1 MRVADLPGAPWPL
14 PDTYEGR
21 ESTPDELAEW
31 VASDVYGAAMGLRS
45 AHDGSGDPWPDEKTE
60 AVIAALEARLA
71 AWKPSP
77 WPSRRAGDAGLR
89 AFVQGCVDEVKARRA
104 GTFGE
109 PEPTPAPT
117 TPTEAGPTS
126 RLPHALADYRN
137 APSGLGPL
145 AAEWKDKPHRLVY
158 ALAAEV
164 TRLRIEAGCCGVC
177 GRPPMRCV
185 CPLTCPADCDCR
197 GFA

>member
-1 MRVADLPGAPWPL
+1 MTVTDLPSAPWPL

-21 ESTPDELAEW
+21 ES
-31 VASDVYGAAMGLRS
+31 
-45 AHDGSGDPWPDEKTE
+45 
-60 AVIAALEARLA
+60 
-71 AWKPSP
+71 
-77 WPSRRAGDAGLR
+77 
-89 AFVQGCVDEVKARRA
+89 
-104 GTFGE
+104 
-109 PEPTPAPT
+109 T